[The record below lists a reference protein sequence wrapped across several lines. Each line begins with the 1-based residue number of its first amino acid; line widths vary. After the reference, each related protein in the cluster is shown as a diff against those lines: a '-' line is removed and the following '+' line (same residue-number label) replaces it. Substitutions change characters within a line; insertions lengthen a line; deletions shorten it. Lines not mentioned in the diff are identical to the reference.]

1 MRQSQYQSTIRTE
14 IASVHL
20 QSLES
25 AHRLEGARRH
35 LTALAAEPPLSA
47 GLAGMPAVLLALMFA
62 AAFLLLL

>member
-1 MRQSQYQSTIRTE
+1 M
-14 IASVHL
+14 HL